1 MKRFSFPSIL
11 LITLLI
17 GLSLPS
23 IPATASSYRPPA
35 VATPTALSDTKSPS
49 SDIASTEG
57 AILDAFI
64 QAPPGIVA
72 QPYVIL
78 NAVELVPSATNIE
91 IRGSIDDKNFVC
103 ESVPCS
109 VPFPSSNRIKF
120 AAYSSSG
127 YISKEI
133 TASVIITLTDGGYNV
148 TVSSLNQYT
157 TFADSCKTVWQYSP
171 YATTPLWAEF
181 PQFPFELHTDRTLH
195 HLATKLIISGAV
207 DASSCP
213 LGGLNNDLTW
223 PTACGLEQ
231 AKSTMI
237 EWQNQYDAYIWTASK
252 DVGIPPK
259 ILKTLIQVESQY
271 WPANQRFFVDEYGL
285 GQVTQLGVDVLLR
298 QDPVLFQ
305 AVCPTVLE
313 HCNTFY
319 SNLSP
324 IHQAMVRGALLSS
337 LDATCPTCETGFD
350 ITKAGQSIFY
360 IARLLQSNCKQNKAI
375 LNTFGT
381 FYETTYED
389 SWKFTLFS
397 YHSGIT
403 CFYTAVEATKKAN
416 LPMTWENLSENTTCI
431 NGKTYVDGMWGNLVS
446 FENHLHRPDELNTVL
461 AEAVFEAPPAPTPLP
476 TAIPS
481 SASIHVRVLKVNDQ
495 GGDGTTQPLNNIPVV
510 VKFESGVELWKL
522 TVNGEVSFDLSGY
535 PTGSSIVISLPGL
548 YRQTEIDLSAQG
560 VAEIEFLFSTPTLPE
575 ILP

>member
-1 MKRFSFPSIL
+1 M
-11 LITLLI
+11 TLLI
-17 GLSLPS
+17 GLSLPN
-23 IPATASSYRPPA
+23 IPATTSSYRPA
-35 VATPTALSDTKSPS
+35 VAPTPTAISDTKSPS
-49 SDIASTEG
+49 PDVGSFEG
-57 AILDAFI
+57 SILDAFI
-64 QAPPGIVA
+64 QAPPGIVD

-78 NAVELVPSATNIE
+78 NAVELIPSATNIE
-91 IRGSIDDKNFVC
+91 IRGSVDDRNFVC
-103 ESVPCS
+103 QSVPCS

-127 YISKEI
+127 YTSEEI
-133 TASVIITLTDGGYNV
+133 TASITVTLTDGGFLV
-148 TVSSLNQYT
+148 TISSVNQYT
-157 TFADSCKTVWQYSP
+157 TFVDSCSTVWQYSP
-171 YATTPLWAEF
+171 YADIPLWAEF
-181 PQFPFELHTDRTLH
+181 PQFPFELNTERTLH
-195 HLATKLIISGAV
+195 HLATKLIISGVV

-271 WPANQRFFVDEYGL
+271 WPANQRFYVDEYGL
-285 GQVTQLGVDVLLR
+285 GQVTQLGVDILLR

-313 HCNTFY
+313 YCNTFY
-319 SNLSP
+319 TNLSP

-360 IARLLQSNCKQNKAI
+360 IARLLQSNCKQNKAV

-381 FYETTYED
+381 FSETTYED

-403 CFYTAVEATKKAN
+403 CFYSAVEATRDAN
-416 LPMTWENLSENTTCI
+416 LPMTWEYLSENTACI
-431 NGKTYVDGMWGNLVS
+431 NGKTYVDGMWDNLVS
-446 FENHLHRPDELNTVL
+446 FENHLYQPDELNTVF
-461 AEAVFEAPPAPTPLP
+461 ADPVFEAPPTPTPLP
-476 TAIPS
+476 TAMPS
-481 SASIHVRVLKVNDQ
+481 NARIHVQVLIINDQ
-495 GGDGTTQPLNNIPVV
+495 GGDDSTQPLDNIPVTIRL
-510 VKFESGVELWKL
+510 ESGVDLLKL
-522 TVNGEVSFDLSGY
+522 TSNGEVIFDMSGY
-535 PTGSSIVISLPGL
+535 PAGSRLIISLPGL
-548 YRQTEIDLSAQG
+548 YRQTEIDLPAQG
-560 VAEIEFLFSTPTLPE
+560 LTEIEFTFSAPVLPKTLP
-575 ILP
+575 